1 MVFGDET
8 TKVFLNAQGAAD
20 DIPEELAKFLRYL
33 RTGNPGN
40 AFTARIEE
48 AVGEARKNKRWRSEY
63 MSLQIRLYEERE
75 EGREEGQA
83 LALLRAIEDV
93 ASNLKGDL
101 EKACE
106 MLNTSFDVY
115 LELKRKMVV

>member
-8 TKVFLNAQGAAD
+8 IKVFLNAQGAAD
-20 DIPEELAKFLRYL
+20 DIPEELAEFLKYL

-40 AFTARIEE
+40 AFTARI
-48 AVGEARKNKRWRSEY
+48 
-63 MSLQIRLYEERE
+63 E